1 MKARNKFLIALLL
14 PLFLLGACNLEK
26 EVEIILP
33 EYESQRVLE
42 CYLEPGQPFRLL
54 LSNSNSY
61 FDPFPNDN
69 NLLQYLDEILEKEA
83 DVRIRYN
90 GEEIVLNNDLRVDF
104 NSLKIF
110 NYVSDEIV
118 PFDYDS
124 NFELEIILTDGTTI
138 TAATRILRPVPIDSL
153 ALEINEENMART
165 LIYIKDDKSET
176 RYYRRMLHFSS
187 LDSLPEQDFIT
198 DNSFIDSE
206 LLVFGSGFDSELGD
220 TIINTIYT
228 LDESYFDFL
237 TSVQGSIAANGN
249 PFGQPGVI
257 ISNLQGTADAIGVF
271 TGLSYDRIVTIVE

>member
-1 MKARNKFLIALLL
+1 MKAQNKFLILLLL
-14 PLFLLGACNLEK
+14 PLIFLGACNLEK

-33 EYESQRVLE
+33 EYEAQRVLE

-69 NLLQYLDEILEKEA
+69 NLLQYLDEILEKDA

-90 GEEIVLNNDLRVDF
+90 GEEIILNNDLRVDF

-110 NYVSDEIV
+110 NYVSDQIV

-138 TAATRILRPVPIDSL
+138 EAATRILQPVPIDSL
-153 ALEINEENMART
+153 SLEINAENMART
-165 LIYIKDDKSET
+165 LIYIKDDKSEA

-187 LDSLPEQDFIT
+187 LDSLPQQDFIT

-257 ISNLQGTADAIGVF
+257 ISNLRGSAEAIGIF